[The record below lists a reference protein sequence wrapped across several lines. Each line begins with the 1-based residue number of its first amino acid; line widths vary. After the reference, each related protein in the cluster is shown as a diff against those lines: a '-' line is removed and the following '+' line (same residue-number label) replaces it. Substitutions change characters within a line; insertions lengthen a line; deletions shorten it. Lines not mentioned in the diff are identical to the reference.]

1 MGGRSEYPSGPMRA
15 EFFRPDAPDRVVGVA
30 TWDGRRVVVEAE
42 DRDVREALNRVFAPS
57 SVSVE
62 DPSLRPAGTDG
73 PTVLEPGD
81 LVWFRVAARVRGP
94 RHGLSVRF
102 VTDRPPRWDPALD
115 PQTYGWAGTNSAV
128 PRP

>member
-1 MGGRSEYPSGPMRA
+1 MGGWSEYPSGPMRA

-42 DRDVREALNRVFAPS
+42 DRDVRDALNHVFASS

-62 DPSLRPAGTDG
+62 DSSLRPAGTSG
-73 PTVLEPGD
+73 PTVVEPGD
-81 LVWFRVAARVRGP
+81 LTWFRVAARVRGT
-94 RHGLSVRF
+94 RRGLPVRF

-115 PQTYGWAGTNSAV
+115 PQTYGWAGSESAV
-128 PRP
+128 APS